1 MEIPSSTTG
10 LATLATAMSQ
20 TKLEGA
26 VDVAVLK
33 KAIDI
38 QKESVAQLLQ
48 NLPTPTAALPDGV
61 GGQINTT
68 A

>member
-1 MEIPSSTTG
+1 MDIPTSTTG

-20 TKLEGA
+20 NKLENS
-26 VDVAVLK
+26 VDVAVFK
-33 KAIDI
+33 KAVDI
-38 QKESVAQLLQ
+38 QKESLTQLLQ